1 LSRTLTRV
9 AVVAAA
15 ACAAL
20 SVGVLPAAA
29 KPPCWKVLINDWYD
43 GHIDHVYSI
52 ACYHDAIKHMPTDL
66 ALYSNAR
73 NDIERALAQAVANQT
88 KQPVTA
94 TIGHTTTTIEPSTNP
109 TAPPATT
116 TTKKNPFSTAI
127 KKITPGGADAFPL
140 PLLILGLLAILLV
153 LAGVGGMLWRRYQ
166 GPPETP

>member
-1 LSRTLTRV
+1 MLALVGFAALALGAGS
-9 AVVAAA
+9 ASAAA
-15 ACAAL
+15 
-20 SVGVLPAAA
+20 GRTRTTQGT
-29 KPPCWKVLINDWYD
+29 PCWKVLINDWYD

-109 TAPPATT
+109 TAPAATT